1 MSSNI
6 KALSVKQERK
16 LVDYLDA
23 QFLNMTRGYKKRSE
37 PTAHLPTLQ
46 LYLESASTLLG
57 LILQIPP
64 IDPSTSLRTSYLLHL
79 TNDVFSSATGYAPS
93 VQNVVDLVDWL
104 DDLDQAWLAS
114 STPGWNP
121 REGTGKDLVVDADDM
136 ELVRRVKSSPVSETE
151 KTRLRSLLLG
161 GMETFEEWLGLEEEA
176 FQVFARTMDEL
187 GGFSGLRLE
196 TASVKESCTPATDF
210 FEE

>member
-1 MSSNI
+1 M
-6 KALSVKQERK
+6 
-16 LVDYLDA
+16 
-23 QFLNMTRGYKKRSE
+23 
-37 PTAHLPTLQ
+37 
-46 LYLESASTLLG
+46 
-57 LILQIPP
+57 
-64 IDPSTSLRTSYLLHL
+64 
-79 TNDVFSSATGYAPS
+79 
-93 VQNVVDLVDWL
+93 QNVVDLVDWL
-104 DDLDQAWLAS
+104 DDLDQAWLAVLHAQV
-114 STPGWNP
+114 WNP

-161 GMETFEEWLGLEEEA
+161 GMETFEEWLGLEEEGVVLEQYQDA
-176 FQVFARTMDEL
+176 FSQVFARTMDEL